1 MSNSFFTE
9 VFKPAP
15 SADKSEPSTSASVM
29 VLELFL
35 QLKVRNYLVLIKI
48 HRIYK
53 TVNQSLPLFPLCHI
67 KFTEAVN
74 EKCYLFSCKQG
85 LVHFLLQNADFK
97 LAFGFLQLVQSLLGG
112 RSKNPC
118 LNGVE
123 HIVNTFFR
131 FCKLLFQKRQ
141 IGAFF
146 LLQLHQRINQSFHD
160 FIIHNCFHTVI
171 ERTYKLE
178 ETEAVMQEQIR
189 VANHRIV
196 DLEKQME
203 G

>member
-15 SADKSEPSTSASVM
+15 SEDKSEPSTSASVM

-97 LAFGFLQLVQSLLGG
+97 LPFGFLQLVQSLLGG

-123 HIVNTFFR
+123 NIVNTFFR

-141 IGAFF
+141 MVLSFF
-146 LLQLHQRINQSFHD
+146 CNSISVSISRSMTSS
-160 FIIHNCFHTVI
+160 FIIAFI
-171 ERTYKLE
+171 
-178 ETEAVMQEQIR
+178 Q
-189 VANHRIV
+189 
-196 DLEKQME
+196 
-203 G
+203 